1 MRPCPQSQPQPQRPA
16 PLHVLSH
23 RINASPHHRITPRRK
38 LNEMSTE
45 RLDSGLTVD
54 VADLDPAAAAA
65 RLVEIDARLAELTA
79 QIAAPAGGPPATE
92 GK

>member
-1 MRPCPQSQPQPQRPA
+1 MA
-16 PLHVLSH
+16 
-23 RINASPHHRITPRRK
+23 
-38 LNEMSTE
+38 TE